1 MDMQEQVA
9 KKVGDMSNNA
19 VWGVFWN
26 HQNLDDLTVD

>member
-9 KKVGDMSNNA
+9 KKVGDTNNNV

-26 HQNLDDLTVD
+26 NQNLDDLTVD